1 MPIIRRF
8 FAFLSACGIAA
19 SILAYI
25 FSFFGAPVDKVLPWG
40 ILLIPGWMLLFAPIF
55 ALEYPA
61 SRTASFAW
69 RGFARGM
76 PSWVAPCSWVLSV
89 IAIFNFVWFAMHA
102 GLGVPAIVDG
112 QYVLDSR
119 GRILKALTQA
129 EYFTLKEGE
138 LRASASMMIY
148 FYFVP
153 MMYWWYRRNHQQTH

>member
-1 MPIIRRF
+1 
-8 FAFLSACGIAA
+8 
-19 SILAYI
+19 
-25 FSFFGAPVDKVLPWG
+25 
-40 ILLIPGWMLLFAPIF
+40 
-55 ALEYPA
+55 
-61 SRTASFAW
+61 
-69 RGFARGM
+69 
-76 PSWVAPCSWVLSV
+76 
-89 IAIFNFVWFAMHA
+89 MHA